1 MRMTSQHVLARRVL
15 FHETDM
21 AGVVHFSCYFR
32 YMEEA
37 EHALWR
43 AAGLSIA
50 RRGGEIGWPRV
61 AASFDYRM
69 PLYFEDE
76 FEVRVRIA
84 DISHR
89 TIRYACVITRGG
101 DTIATGSMTIACVT
115 QRGNEPMRAV
125 AIPADVTARLGVDP
139 DVEVGHRA

>member
-1 MRMTSQHVLARRVL
+1 MTSQFVLVRRVL

-32 YMEEA
+32 SMEEA

-43 AAGLSIA
+43 AAGLTIA
-50 RRGGEIGWPRV
+50 RRGGDIGWPRV
-61 AASFDYRM
+61 AASCDYRR

-84 DISHR
+84 AISHR
-89 TIRYACVITRGG
+89 TIRYACLLTRAD
-101 DTIATGSMTIACVT
+101 DTVATGAMTIACVAE
-115 QRGNEPMRAV
+115 RAGEPMRAV
-125 AIPADVTARLGVDP
+125 AIPPEVAARLAVHP
-139 DVEVGHRA
+139 DIEDEPRA

>member
-1 MRMTSQHVLARRVL
+1 MTSQFVLARRVL

-50 RRGGEIGWPRV
+50 RRGSNIGWPRV
-61 AASFDYRM
+61 AASCDYRM

-76 FEVRVRIA
+76 FDVRVRIA
-84 DISHR
+84 AISNR
-89 TIRYACVITRGG
+89 TIRYACLLRRAD
-101 DTIATGSMTIACVT
+101 DTIATGSMTIACVAE
-115 QRGNEPMRAV
+115 RPGEPMRAV
-125 AIPADVTARLGVDP
+125 AIPPEVTARLAVHP
-139 DVEVGHRA
+139 DLEVEQRA

>member
-1 MRMTSQHVLARRVL
+1 MTTRYELARRVL

-50 RRGGEIGWPRV
+50 RRGSPIGWPRV
-61 AASFDYRM
+61 AASCDFKQ
-69 PLYFEDE
+69 PLHFEDE
-76 FEVRVRIA
+76 FEVSVRIA
-84 DISHR
+84 AISTR
-89 TIRYACVITRGG
+89 TIRYACRMTRRGEVV
-101 DTIATGSMTIACVT
+101 ASGSMTIACVSQT
-115 QRGNEPMRAV
+115 VDGPMRAT
-125 AIPADVTARLGVDP
+125 AIPDEIVARLGVDP
-139 DVEVGHRA
+139 EGDS

>member
-1 MRMTSQHVLARRVL
+1 MTSRHVLTRRVL

-43 AAGLSIA
+43 EAGLSIA
-50 RRGGEIGWPRV
+50 RRGSDLGWPRV
-61 AASFDYRM
+61 AASFDYRL

-76 FEVRVRIA
+76 FQVLVRIA
-84 DISHR
+84 AISNR
-89 TIRYACVITRGG
+89 TIRYACVLTRAS
-101 DTIATGSMTIACVT
+101 DTIATGSMVIACV
-115 QRGNEPMRAV
+115 RERPDEPMRAV
-125 AIPADVTARLGVDP
+125 AIPAEVTARLAIDP
-139 DVEVGHRA
+139 DGDAPRG